1 MYEKNE
7 LQKSFIKWMYPEEDS
22 PDLDDDLAFIKELI
36 LGRPLNGKVGC
47 MWVCMVAVY
56 THMRLPGD

>member
-1 MYEKNE
+1 
-7 LQKSFIKWMYPEEDS
+7 MYPEEDS
-22 PDLDDDLAFIKELI
+22 PDLDDGLAFIKELI